1 MKFLQKLGKALMLP
15 VAVLPICGIL
25 MGIGYMLCPEAIQGG
40 DIQGAA
46 DMIGLFLVKAGG
58 ALIDNMAILF
68 VIGVGVGMA
77 DDNDGT
83 AALAALASW
92 LMMTNLLSTGVVT
105 TLMPVI
111 AENETK
117 VLAFSKIANPFIG
130 ILAGIAVPRFL
141 DATASARGAKIVAD
155 MRTIQSAEMIYYAK
169 NAKYPTAQND
179 FADLVQGNWPGVP
192 TGKFIIAQ
200 VLKKGGGT
208 TEGVAG
214 DGAAYTYTAGADG
227 ASGTITLTGATNLT
241 GVSGSSY
248 TLTVLLGG
256 DQQVTTPES

>member
-1 MKFLQKLGKALMLP
+1 MEL
-15 VAVLPICGIL
+15 VVVI
-25 MGIGYMLCPEAIQGG
+25 
-40 DIQGAA
+40 DI
-46 DMIGLFLVKAGG
+46 
-58 ALIDNMAILF
+58 
-68 VIGVGVGMA
+68 
-77 DDNDGT
+77 
-83 AALAALASW
+83 
-92 LMMTNLLSTGVVT
+92 
-105 TLMPVI
+105 
-111 AENETK
+111 
-117 VLAFSKIANPFIG
+117 IG
-130 ILAGIAVPRFL
+130 ILAGISVPRFL

-214 DGAAYTYTAGADG
+214 DGAAYTYTAGADDG
-227 ASGTITLTGATNLT
+227 ASGTITLTGASNLT

-256 DQQVTTPES
+256 DQQTKPAE